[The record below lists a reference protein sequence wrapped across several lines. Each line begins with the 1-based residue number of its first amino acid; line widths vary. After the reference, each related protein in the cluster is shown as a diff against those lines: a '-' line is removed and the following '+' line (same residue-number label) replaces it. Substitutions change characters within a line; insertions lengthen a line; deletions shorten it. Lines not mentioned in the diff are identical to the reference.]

1 MSVERTDGS
10 RGRATFWQALLLLS
24 VTLRLVLAP
33 AELASQETQ
42 VSENLPLQYAQV
54 SFPDSTRTL
63 IQAMK
68 QNRRG
73 AFLRLR
79 WFCEDGSVHPPQP
92 YPCADRGGGHQH
104 GELSQQARRLEGMGF
119 HVGQLLVDLSY
130 PDFLDEDRGHYRL
143 REIVLQAYLQRVDD
157 GWVNRTARFY
167 RGSRQVEDEE
177 AAGRRLLVRLLSDT
191 TWVRRHFLL
200 AMELARVVPTGQAE
214 TELQR
219 IRTLATLVADSDP
232 AFERVRTKIHTQP
245 DASDVQLVELFLAT
259 REASDRGGKPAATGA
274 KPAATGAKRT
284 ARELLSALQVYYSA
298 DLAARLEGFLE
309 TEIFQSAPWQSRF
322 DALRKVL
329 AAVEAGQPVHGEA
342 VRRLAEAS
350 SVVRREAQRS
360 PDGSRNLRRLELNLV
375 LQQAIFREATRAGA
389 GTTGT
394 DASETDTVRSRLE
407 RVGSLLVAAYGRG
420 LFSAR
425 MLEAQTES
433 LDALLATE
441 SLTAMQY
448 HEAVSYLER
457 ASSWAQGS
465 VDRVFAPIVRR
476 YEVVEPLASGFVADL
491 LRSSVALPLG
501 RHLDLLVVDARQQ
514 AGLSNRIATQQ
525 GFLGVRGIHP
535 GAAVGV
541 FRIVEDLSNL
551 DSLRLRAD
559 EIYVLPG
566 NAREL
571 PPVAGLLTLS
581 QGNSLSHVQIL
592 ARSLGI
598 PSASVRPE
606 ALAALRELE
615 GDSVLYAVS
624 PMGRVVLERVNALG
638 PDDED
643 LVREAARTRD
653 KRLRISTEKLDVS
666 ERRVLSFADISS
678 SAAGRT
684 VGAKAAGLARLHRS
698 FPDNVSPAIVLP
710 FGLFREH
717 LDRVEEDSLHAPDRS
732 DTLDTPDVPDTLDL
746 PVAPTL
752 YERVVALGDSV
763 DIAARSDRPLSEV
776 TVRERLTQI
785 REKILRRELDP
796 ELRET
801 LRMKLE
807 EWAEDGPL
815 SVFVRSDTNVE
826 DLPEF
831 SGAGLNLTI
840 PNLTRVEDILR
851 AVKEVWASPFTWR
864 AWSWRRAALE
874 NDSPAHVSVVI
885 QRSVPVEKS
894 GVLVTTTFFGG
905 SPGSITVATGEGFGG
920 AVEGE
925 AAEMLV
931 VSRNGR
937 SRLLTPYAAPFRK
950 EMSGDGVLWKPTS
963 GSDRVLT
970 EDEIRQLAHLAGTLS
985 DKFAP
990 VRDSQ
995 GRKLPWD
1002 VEFGFREGKLWLF
1015 QLRPLA
1021 AGTPLGQ
1028 MKRLA
1033 RLDVEEGLRTRARR
1047 SVDLDRPP
1055 ESR

>member
-1 MSVERTDGS
+1 MNVNKSGEP
-10 RGRATFWQALLLLS
+10 RGRAKSLQALLLLS

-33 AELASQETQ
+33 AELASQETR
-42 VSENLPLQYAQV
+42 VSENLPPQYVQV
-54 SFPDSTRTL
+54 PFPDSVRTL
-63 IQAMK
+63 IHGMK
-68 QNRRG
+68 QIQRG
-73 AFLRLR
+73 PFQRLR
-79 WFCEDGSVHPPQP
+79 WFCEDGSVHPPQS

-104 GELSQQARRLEGMGF
+104 GELSKQARRLEGMGF
-119 HVGQLLVDLSY
+119 HVGQLLVELSY
-130 PDFLDEDRGHYRL
+130 PDFVDEDRGHYRL

-219 IRTLATLVADSDP
+219 IRTLATRAAESDP
-232 AFERVRTKIHTQP
+232 AFERIRTKIHTQP
-245 DASDVQLVELFLAT
+245 DAGDVQLVERFLAT
-259 REASDRGGKPAATGA
+259 RAVDDPGA
-274 KPAATGAKRT
+274 EPP
-284 ARELLSALQVYYSA
+284 ARELLAALRIYYSA
-298 DLAARLEGFLE
+298 DFSARLEGFSKTE
-309 TEIFQSAPWQSRF
+309 TFQSASWQSRF
-322 DALRKVL
+322 DALKEVL
-329 AAVEAGQPVHGEA
+329 AAAEAEADQPIHAET

-360 PDGSRNLRRLELNLV
+360 PDGFRNLRRLELNLV
-375 LQQAIFREATRAGA
+375 LQQAIFREFTRVRAGSTGA
-389 GTTGT
+389 GPAAT
-394 DASETDTVRSRLE
+394 DASETDSIRNQLKRL
-407 RVGSLLVAAYGRG
+407 RSLLVAGYGRG
-420 LFSAR
+420 LFSDR
-425 MLEAQTES
+425 MLDAQTES
-433 LDALLATE
+433 LDALLASGT
-441 SLTAMQY
+441 LTATQY
-448 HEAVSYLER
+448 YEAVSYLER

-465 VDRVFAPIVRR
+465 VDRVFAPIVNR
-476 YEVVEPLASGFVADL
+476 YEGVEPLASGFVADL
-491 LRSSVALPLG
+491 LRSSIALPLS
-501 RHLDLLVVDARQQ
+501 RHLDRLVIDARRQ
-514 AGLSNRIATQQ
+514 AGLSNRIATQRE
-525 GFLGVRGIHP
+525 FLAVRGIHA
-535 GAAVGV
+535 GVAVGV
-541 FRIVEDLSNL
+541 FRIVEDLSHP
-551 DSLRLRAD
+551 DSLQLSAD
-559 EIYVLPG
+559 GIYVLPG
-566 NAREL
+566 NVRQL

-581 QGNSLSHVQIL
+581 QGNSLSHIQIL

-615 GDSVLYAVS
+615 GDSVLYVVS

-638 PDDED
+638 PDDQD
-643 LVREAARTRD
+643 LVREAARTRQ
-653 KRLRISTEKLDVS
+653 KRLRISTGKLDVS

-698 FPDNVSPAIVLP
+698 FPDKVSPAIVLP

-717 LDRVEEDSLHAPDRS
+717 LDRVGEDPPDE
-732 DTLDTPDVPDTLDL
+732 
-746 PVAPTL
+746 PTL
-752 YERVVALGDSV
+752 YETVVALGESV
-763 DIAARSDRPLSEV
+763 DMAARSGLPLSEA
-776 TVRERLTQI
+776 TVRERLTRI
-785 REKILRRELDP
+785 REEILRTELDP

-801 LRMKLE
+801 LRVKLE
-807 EWAEDGPL
+807 EWAVDGPL

-851 AVKEVWASPFTWR
+851 AVKEVWTSPFTWR

-874 NDSPAHVSVVI
+874 NDLPAHVSVVI
-885 QRSVPVEKS
+885 QQSVPVEKS
-894 GVLVTTTFFGG
+894 GVLVTTALFGG

-931 VSRNGR
+931 VSGNGR

-950 EMSGDGVLWKPTS
+950 EMSGDGVVWEPTS

-970 EDEIRQLAHLAGTLS
+970 DEEIHQLADLVETLS
-985 DKFAP
+985 DEFTP
-990 VRDSQ
+990 LRDSQ
-995 GRKLPWD
+995 GRELPWD
-1002 VEFGFREGKLWLF
+1002 VEFGFRQGKLWLF
-1015 QLRPLA
+1015 QLRPLV
-1021 AGTPLGQ
+1021 AGTPLSQ

-1033 RLDVEEGLRTRARR
+1033 RLDVDEDLPTRAGR

-1055 ESR
+1055 EAGS